1 MNNQYLLALDGGSS
15 SFRAIIFDTQGNQL
29 FVEQEEWEHLSDP
42 LYPGSMSFDF
52 EKNWQLIKKCIQN
65 IIRSNNIAPN
75 DILGV
80 ASTTMRE
87 GFILYDKNGEELLG
101 FANVDSRSTDESA
114 FLKQSYP
121 DLEKKLYDKTGES
134 FALGALPRLLWIKNH
149 EPKIL
154 KKATCFNMLNDW
166 ISYKLTGVLA
176 TEPSNASTSG
186 LFNLQS
192 KQWEFDELKQFD
204 IHLNMVPVVES
215 GTVLGNISLE
225 ASEATGLSTQT
236 KVVMGGG
243 DAQLGCIGIGV
254 TAKNDSALLGGSF
267 WQFNHNIDE
276 LVMDN
281 DYQARIN
288 CHAIPTLW
296 QYELIAWQVGFTI
309 DWYIE
314 AFFDSEIELLG
325 NKQAVFKKINERI
338 TDIPPGSHGML
349 SIFSNTMN
357 MIELKNAAPTFTNF
371 QLDPVHFNRYTFYKS
386 ILESVALVVL
396 QHKEKIESLSNST
409 IESIV
414 FAGGASNNQ
423 VWCQIISDV
432 LGISVKVP
440 VIKEA
445 TAFGASI
452 LAGIGCGV
460 YTAEDIQRLVK
471 IEHTYEPN
479 INNHVVYQKLL
490 VKWQEVYKA
499 QLNLSDQGV
508 TTSMWK
514 APGL

>member
-15 SFRAIIFDTQGNQL
+15 SFRAIIFDTKGNQL
-29 FVEQEEWEHLSDP
+29 FVEQEAWSHLSDP
-42 LYPGSMSFDF
+42 RYPGSMSFNF
-52 EKNWQLIKKCIQN
+52 EKNWQLIQKCIQN
-65 IIRSNNIAPN
+65 IIQRNNIKPD

-87 GFILYDKNGEELLG
+87 GFILYDESGHELLG

-114 FLKQSYP
+114 FLKKSHP
-121 DLEKKLYDKTGES
+121 DLERDLYNKTGES
-134 FALGALPRLLWIKNH
+134 FALGALPRLLWMKNH
-149 EPKIL
+149 EPNL
-154 KKATCFNMLNDW
+154 LEKASCFNMLNDW
-166 ISYKLTGVLA
+166 ISYKLTGILA

-204 IHLNMVPVVES
+204 IHLNKVPVVES
-215 GTVLGNISLE
+215 GTVLGNISQD
-225 ASEATGLSTQT
+225 ASKATGLSTKT

-254 TAKNDSALLGGSF
+254 TNKNDSALLGGSF
-267 WQFNHNIDE
+267 WQFNHNIDT
-276 LVMDN
+276 LVMDKQ
-281 DYQARIN
+281 YQARIN

-325 NKQAVFKKINERI
+325 NKQDVFNKINSRI
-338 TDIPPGSHGML
+338 KSIPPGSHEMF

-371 QLDPVHFNRYTFYKS
+371 QLDPVRFNRYTFYKS
-386 ILESVALVVL
+386 ILESVALVLL
-396 QHKEKIESLSNST
+396 QHKEKIESLNNSP

-423 VWCQIISDV
+423 SWCQIISDV
-432 LGISVKVP
+432 LGIPVKVP

-460 YTAEDIQRLVK
+460 YTSDDIKQLVK
-471 IEHTYEPN
+471 IEKTYEPN
-479 INNHVVYQKLL
+479 LENHIIYQNLL
-490 VKWQEVYKA
+490 IKWQKIYKN
-499 QLNLSDQGV
+499 QLKLSDQNI

>member
-1 MNNQYLLALDGGSS
+1 MNDQYLLALDGGSS

-52 EKNWQLIKKCIQN
+52 DKNWQLIKKCINN
-65 IIRSNNIAPN
+65 IIQLNKIKPEK
-75 DILGV
+75 ILGV
-80 ASTTMRE
+80 ATTTMRE
-87 GFILYDKNGEELLG
+87 GFILYDENGMELIG
-101 FANVDSRSTDESA
+101 FANVDSRATDESA
-114 FLKQSYP
+114 FLKQSHP
-121 DLEKKLYDKTGES
+121 DLEKELYDKTGES
-134 FALGALPRLLWIKNH
+134 FALGALPRLLWIKKH
-149 EPKIL
+149 EPTL
-154 KKATCFNMLNDW
+154 LHKAKCFNMLNDW

-192 KQWEFDELKQFD
+192 KKWEFEELTQFD
-204 IHLNMVPVVES
+204 IHLETVPVVES

-225 ASEATGLSTQT
+225 ASEGTGLSLQT
-236 KVVMGGG
+236 KVIMGGG

-254 TAKNDSALLGGSF
+254 TNKNDSALLGGSF

-276 LVMDN
+276 LVMDKE
-281 DYQARIN
+281 YRARIN
-288 CHAIPTLW
+288 CHAIPYLW

-309 DWYIE
+309 DWYIG
-314 AFFDSEIELLG
+314 AFFDSEIELFG
-325 NKQAVFKKINERI
+325 NKQEVFKRINKKIEN
-338 TDIPPGSHGML
+338 IPPGSYEML

-371 QLDPVHFNRYTFYKS
+371 QLDPIRFNRYTFYKS

-396 QHKEKIESLSNST
+396 QHKQKIESLSESP
-409 IESIV
+409 IASIV
-414 FAGGASNNQ
+414 FAGGASNNK
-423 VWCQIISDV
+423 VWCQIISDA
-432 LGISVKVP
+432 LGIPVKVP
-440 VIKEA
+440 LIKEA

-460 YTAEDIQRLVK
+460 YTENDIQRLVK
-471 IEHTYEPN
+471 IEKIYEPN
-479 INNHVVYQKLL
+479 LENHKIYQTLL
-490 VKWQEVYKA
+490 VKWQEIYKV
-499 QLNLSDQGV
+499 QLKLSDRDV